1 MTDKAKFPDEVQKI
15 LDIIEAQGF
24 AVMLYEEKGVV
35 CGAEIEDW
43 TAGGVDMI
51 HFIDLRGKDINNPD
65 DWRDEISD
73 IAANFDVDEEIDL
86 HRESERYR
94 KAFTISASVHDF
106 EAWEERLRELAND
119 VLYGGY
125 DSENLS

>member
-1 MTDKAKFPDEVQKI
+1 MTDKVKFPDEVQKI

-24 AVMLYEEKGVV
+24 AVMLYEEDGVV

-65 DWRDEISD
+65 DWRDEISA

-119 VLYGGY
+119 VLYGGGQ
-125 DSENLS
+125 SV

>member
-106 EAWEERLRELAND
+106 EAWEERLRKLAND

>member
-1 MTDKAKFPDEVQKI
+1 MTDKVKFPDEVQKI

-24 AVMLYEEKGVV
+24 AVMLYEEDGVV

-65 DWRDEISD
+65 DWRDEISA
-73 IAANFDVDEEIDL
+73 IIANFDVDEEIDL
-86 HRESERYR
+86 HREDERYR

-119 VLYGGY
+119 VLYGGGQ
-125 DSENLS
+125 SV

>member
-1 MTDKAKFPDEVQKI
+1 MNTKFPDEVRKI

-65 DWRDEISD
+65 DWKDEISA
-73 IAANFDVDEEIDL
+73 IATNFDVDEEIDL

-106 EAWEERLRELAND
+106 EAWGERLRQLAND
-119 VLYGGY
+119 VLYGGGQ
-125 DSENLS
+125 SV

>member
-1 MTDKAKFPDEVQKI
+1 MTDKVKFPDEVQKI

-24 AVMLYEEKGVV
+24 AVMLYEEDGVV

-65 DWRDEISD
+65 DWRDEISA
-73 IAANFDVDEEIDL
+73 IVANFDVDEEIDL
-86 HRESERYR
+86 HREDERYR

-119 VLYGGY
+119 VLYGGGQ
-125 DSENLS
+125 SV

>member
-1 MTDKAKFPDEVQKI
+1 MTDKVKFPDEVQKI

-24 AVMLYEEKGVV
+24 AVMLYEEDGVV

-65 DWRDEISD
+65 DWRDEISA
-73 IAANFDVDEEIDL
+73 IVANFDVDEEIDR
-86 HRESERYR
+86 HREDERYR

-119 VLYGGY
+119 VLYGGGQ
-125 DSENLS
+125 SV

>member
-1 MTDKAKFPDEVQKI
+1 MTDKVKFPDEVQKI

-24 AVMLYEEKGVV
+24 AVMLYEEDGVV

-51 HFIDLRGKDINNPD
+51 HFIDLRGKDINNPE
-65 DWRDEISD
+65 DWKDEISA
-73 IAANFDVDEEIDL
+73 IAADFDVDEEIDL

-106 EAWEERLRELAND
+106 EAWEERLRQLAND
-119 VLYGGY
+119 VLYGGGQ
-125 DSENLS
+125 SV

>member
-1 MTDKAKFPDEVQKI
+1 MTDKVKFPDEVQKI

-24 AVMLYEEKGVV
+24 AVMLYEEDGVV

-65 DWRDEISD
+65 DWRDEISA

-106 EAWEERLRELAND
+106 EAWEERLRELTND
-119 VLYGGY
+119 VLYGGGQ
-125 DSENLS
+125 SV

>member
-1 MTDKAKFPDEVQKI
+1 MTDKVKFPDEVQKI

-65 DWRDEISD
+65 DWRDEVSD

-119 VLYGGY
+119 VLYGGGQ
-125 DSENLS
+125 SV

>member
-1 MTDKAKFPDEVQKI
+1 MTDKVKSPDEVQKI

-24 AVMLYEEKGVV
+24 AVMLYEEDGVV

-65 DWRDEISD
+65 DWRDEISA

-119 VLYGGY
+119 VLYGGGQ
-125 DSENLS
+125 SV

>member
-1 MTDKAKFPDEVQKI
+1 MTDKVKFPDEVQKI

-24 AVMLYEEKGVV
+24 AVMLYEEKGIV

-65 DWRDEISD
+65 DWRDEISA

-119 VLYGGY
+119 VLYGGGQ
-125 DSENLS
+125 SV

>member
-1 MTDKAKFPDEVQKI
+1 MTDKVKFPDEVQKI

-24 AVMLYEEKGVV
+24 AVMLYEEDGVV
-35 CGAEIEDW
+35 CGAEIEAW

-65 DWRDEISD
+65 DWRDEISA

-119 VLYGGY
+119 VLYGGGQ
-125 DSENLS
+125 SV

>member
-1 MTDKAKFPDEVQKI
+1 MTDKVKLPDEVQKI

-24 AVMLYEEKGVV
+24 AVMLYEEDGVV

-65 DWRDEISD
+65 DWRDEISA

-119 VLYGGY
+119 VLYGGGQ
-125 DSENLS
+125 SV